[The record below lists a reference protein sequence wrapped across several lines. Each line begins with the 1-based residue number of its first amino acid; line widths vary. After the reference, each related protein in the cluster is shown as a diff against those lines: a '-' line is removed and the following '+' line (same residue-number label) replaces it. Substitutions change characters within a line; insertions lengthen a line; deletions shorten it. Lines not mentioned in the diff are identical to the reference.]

1 MKKQEEKNKK
11 NECRNRTM
19 SCPDKKIKDK
29 NDENVGA
36 EHRSVQKEEKLK
48 KLEDC
53 DLKEKIIEIN
63 IDYKDMYFR
72 AIADLDNY
80 KRRVSTEQE
89 SNRKMAKFY
98 VISEFLSLYNN
109 LKQAESFIP
118 KDVEKENW
126 VIGIKMIADQ
136 FEKKIS
142 EMGVEA
148 EHTVGKKFNHD
159 SMEAINV
166 ENDDSKEEELVL
178 REISPCY
185 KMDGIVIEH
194 AKVIVNKL

>member
-1 MKKQEEKNKK
+1 MNKK
-11 NECRNRTM
+11 ENKKVKKTDKDLEIDEVKDNETEEV
-19 SCPDKKIKDK
+19 SDTDV
-29 NDENVGA
+29 DTENI
-36 EHRSVQKEEKLK
+36 
-48 KLEDC
+48 
-53 DLKEKIIEIN
+53 KEKMIEIN

-80 KRRVSTEQE
+80 KRRISGEQE
-89 SNRKMAKFY
+89 NNRKMARFY
-98 VISEFLSLYNN
+98 VISEFLSLYNS

-126 VIGIKMIADQ
+126 VIGIKMISNQ

-142 EMGVEA
+142 EMGVEV
-148 EHTVGKKFNHD
+148 EHTVGKKFDHNL
-159 SMEAINV
+159 MEAISV
-166 ENDDSKEEELVL
+166 ENDDSKKEDLVL